1 MHELLESGVV
11 ADVVLDGGWR
21 RHVHVFENG
30 DPIVLRPLDGGLT
43 LPGTLTWCPAALEWR
58 VGHRAARLEGILTAD
73 PLGFALTPAGEAHTI
88 QRRRFVRVS
97 AEVPAALVAA
107 GPEPGPQRRVVART
121 LNVSLGGMLLADAPD
136 LRVDEALHFA
146 LELGGQTVAGTG
158 RVVRGAPDG
167 TRGVAFEGLHGRAER
182 TLARF
187 VTERQRSV
195 AAMA

>member
-1 MHELLESGVV
+1 MHDLLEPGVV

-21 RHVHVFENG
+21 RHVHVSDSG
-30 DPIVLRPLDGGLT
+30 SPIIVRPIEGGAL

-58 VGHRAARLEGILTAD
+58 VGHRAARLEGMLTAHEA
-73 PLGFALTPAGEAHTI
+73 GFALTPIGEPHTM
-88 QRRRFVRVS
+88 QRRRFVRVA
-97 AEVPAALVAA
+97 AEVPAALVA
-107 GPEPGPQRRVVART
+107 EDRRVVART
-121 LNVSLGGMLLADAPD
+121 LNVSLGGMLLAGAPD
-136 LRVDEALHFA
+136 LRVDESLQFA

-167 TRGVAFEGLHGRAER
+167 SRGIMFEGLHGRAER

-187 VTERQRSV
+187 VTERQRSL

>member
-1 MHELLESGVV
+1 MHELLETGVV

-21 RHVHVFENG
+21 RHVHVADSG
-30 DPIVLRPLDGGLT
+30 DPILLRPIDGSLT

-58 VGHRAARLEGILTAD
+58 VGHRAARLEGILTGTAA
-73 PLGFALTPAGEAHTI
+73 GFALTPAGEAHTI

-97 AEVPAALVAA
+97 AEVPAALVAVD
-107 GPEPGPQRRVVART
+107 PGQGAERRVVART
-121 LNVSLGGMLLADAPD
+121 LNVSLGGMLLAGAPD
-136 LRVDEALHFA
+136 LRVDEPLHFA

-182 TLARF
+182 TLARY
-187 VTERQRSV
+187 VTERQRSL